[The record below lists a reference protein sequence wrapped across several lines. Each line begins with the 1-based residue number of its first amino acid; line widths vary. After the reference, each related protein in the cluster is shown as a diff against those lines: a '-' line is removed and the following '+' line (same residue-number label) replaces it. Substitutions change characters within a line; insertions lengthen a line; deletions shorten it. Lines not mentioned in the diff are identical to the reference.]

1 MFSITADFSD
11 DELEKTILEDVNII
25 ISEMADRMFQAGKK
39 VVDLARSKTKS
50 EGGFGNITW
59 NLRGSIGCVLLINHE
74 IPEEYIYFPPVSKGG
89 EGVKKGIDYARE
101 IALLVDDGD
110 PVLIMVAGEEYAGY
124 VEALDD
130 YDVISGSVM
139 KFDSLLKSVLK

>member
-1 MFSITADFSD
+1 MFSITADFTPD
-11 DELEKTILEDVNII
+11 DLSKWIKEDFDSVIYD
-25 ISEMADRMFQAGKK
+25 MGKAMFQTGCK
-39 VVDLARSKTKS
+39 VVDLARAKTKS

-59 NLRGSIGCVLLINHE
+59 NLRGSIGCVLLINHK
-74 IPEEYIYFPPVSKGG
+74 IPDEFIYFPTVSKGE
-89 EGVKKGIDYARE
+89 EGRQKGIDYARE

-124 VEALDD
+124 VEAMED

-139 KFDSLLKSVLK
+139 RFDSLLKSVLK